1 MGTACWLRGAREVAM
16 TDLPAAIELARA
28 NVAANVGA
36 AAGLRVEPLAWGAP
50 LPAALAGPWDVV
62 VAADCLY
69 DVAAL
74 PALLRTLGEVA
85 DARTVVY
92 LAYKRRVDAREAPF
106 FADLENLFDRVA
118 FTAPEAVPAEWRGTG
133 LHLCRA
139 TGRRQT

>member
-1 MGTACWLRGAREVAM
+1 M
-16 TDLPAAIELARA
+16 ELARA

-36 AAGLRVEPLAWGAP
+36 AAGL
-50 LPAALAGPWDVV
+50 
-62 VAADCLY
+62 
-69 DVAAL
+69 
-74 PALLRTLGEVA
+74 
-85 DARTVVY
+85 
-92 LAYKRRVDAREAPF
+92 RVDAREAPF